1 MTAQFRRATA
11 LTAIAVTATLMG
23 GPAVAGEPDPV
34 GGTPPPVATE
44 APAPEA
50 ADPTADTTPSPD
62 HTVDPRALSA
72 EATVDVDRRT
82 VLLVGRSTPRAT
94 VVVDDLFEV
103 EADGTGAWRADV
115 TGVRLG
121 PTTITLAEYVAE
133 TLVDESTLDV
143 FVGQRLQASGRFPDD
158 RTRRAQVV
166 GTATP
171 HARVEVV
178 DAVNH
183 VVGATDAADDGAF
196 EADVLAPD
204 AGGPATYDV
213 RQSLDGEGIDHA
225 PVTLDYGRAVEVTQP
240 VDGAPHPAGPVALV
254 GVGVPRGEVRVR
266 EKGSTTWLA
275 PAATVLASGTWRLA
289 TTPLDDAVHE
299 LEVVQLGRGGN
310 RTTDTVTVNDAE
322 APEPPTLLPGTITG
336 PTTYV
341 SGRPTTI
348 TGRATPGATVA
359 LTNAWQTP
367 IVQGIPTDPVT
378 GAWHYTRILVAP
390 SVYTLY
396 VTQQLGDLSATSGP
410 FVITPETARPAFAVT
425 SPDRAAGFTS
435 GRTVTFAGTGDPRG
449 SVRMQN
455 KWGTPITGPVR
466 VSSTGRWALSHPL
479 YAPSTY
485 YLTFIEA
492 TPGQP
497 ERRVDF
503 GAFAPRP

>member
-1 MTAQFRRATA
+1 MTPRFSRATA
-11 LTAIAVTATLMG
+11 LTAIAVTATLLG
-23 GPAVAGEPDPV
+23 GPAVAGEPVPV
-34 GGTPPPVATE
+34 DGTPAPLGTATSASE
-44 APAPEA
+44 AVDQTSDEHTSPH
-50 ADPTADTTPSPD
+50 DTIVPT
-62 HTVDPRALSA
+62 ALSA
-72 EATVDVDRRT
+72 EATVDVARRT
-82 VLLVGRSTPRAT
+82 VHLVGRSTPRAT

-103 EADGTGAWRADV
+103 DADDTGAWQADV

-121 PTTITLAEYVAE
+121 PITIGLAEYVGE
-133 TLVDESTLDV
+133 TVVDESTLDV
-143 FVGQRLQASGRFPDD
+143 FVGERLQASGRFPDD

-178 DAVNH
+178 DSANH
-183 VVGATDAADDGAF
+183 VVGATDVAAAGTF

-225 PVTLDYGRAVEVTQP
+225 PVTLDYGRAVEITQP
-240 VDGAPHPAGPVALV
+240 VDGAPHPGGPVALV

-275 PAATVLASGTWRLA
+275 PAAVVLTSGTWRLN
-289 TTPLDDAVHE
+289 TTPLDDSVHE

-310 RTTDTVTVNDAE
+310 RTTDTVTLNDAD
-322 APEPPTLLPGTITG
+322 APEPPALLPGTITG

-341 SGRPTTI
+341 SARPTTI

-367 IVQGIPTDPVT
+367 IAQGIPTDPVT

-396 VTQQLGDLSATSGP
+396 VTQRLGDLSATSGP
-410 FVITPETARPAFAVT
+410 FVIRPETARPAFAVT

-435 GRTVTFAGTGDPRG
+435 GETVTFSGTGDPRG

-455 KWGTPITGPVR
+455 KWGTPITGPTTVT
-466 VSSTGRWALSHPL
+466 STGEWTLRHPL

-485 YLTFIEA
+485 YLTFIEV

-497 ERRVDF
+497 DRSLDF